1 MRVAIVLNTSWNIYN
16 FRMGMVKSMISQGY
30 EVFAV
35 APEDSYSEKLEEA
48 GCTFVPVKM
57 DSRGANPLKDMLLTF
72 ELLKIYRQIKP
83 DLIFHFTIKP
93 NIYGTFAA
101 ALLGIP
107 AVNNVCGLGT
117 VFLKDNLV
125 SKVAIMMYKVAFRFP
140 RKIFFQNPDD
150 RELFINRKLATVTKT
165 DVLPGSG
172 INTEH
177 FSPKERKADD
187 AFTFLMIS
195 RIIYDKGILEYINAV
210 KMLRER
216 GINAR
221 FQLLGPKDPAHKRGI
236 PLEIIDKWIEE
247 GIVEYLGTTNDVREA
262 ISEADCVVLPSYR
275 EGTPRTLL
283 EAASMAKP
291 LIATNVPGCTNVVQ
305 DDYNG
310 LLCELRDSE
319 DLASKMLKMY
329 NASAVERAEMGNRGR
344 VKVVNEFDEKIVIEK
359 YQDCITS
366 HQQSA

>member
-1 MRVAIVLNTSWNIYN
+1 
-16 FRMGMVKSMISQGY
+16 MGMVNSMIAQGY
-30 EVFAV
+30 EVYAV
-35 APEDSYSEKLEEA
+35 APEDSYSEKLTEA
-48 GCTFVPVKM
+48 GCKFIPVKM
-57 DSRGANPLKDMLLTF
+57 DSRGANPLKDLLLTF
-72 ELLKIYRQIKP
+72 ELLKIYRKIKP

-101 ALLGIP
+101 ALLRIP

-125 SKVAIMMYKVAFRFP
+125 SKVAIMMYKLAFRFP

-150 RELFINRKLATVTKT
+150 RTLFVERRLAASKKT

-172 INTEH
+172 INTEY
-177 FSPKERKADD
+177 FSPVEKKDSHD
-187 AFTFLMIS
+187 FTFLMIS
-195 RIIYDKGILEYINAV
+195 RIIYDKGILEYVNAV

-216 GINAR
+216 GVNAR

-236 PLEIIDKWIEE
+236 PLDVIDSWIND
-247 GIVEYLGTTNDVREA
+247 GTIEYLGTTNDVRQA
-262 ISEADCVVLPSYR
+262 ISDADCVVLPSYR

-283 EAASMAKP
+283 EAAAMAKP

-305 DDYNG
+305 DDFNG
-310 LLCELRDSE
+310 LLCELRDAE

-329 NASAVERAEMGNRGR
+329 NSSAIERAEMGNRGR
-344 VKVVNEFDEKIVIEK
+344 MKVVNEFDEKIVISK
-359 YQDCITS
+359 YQDCIS
-366 HQQSA
+366 GHQKSA